1 MTILQSWVFNPEQ
14 IEIKGKEFETVP
26 PNTFL
31 FVLVL
36 PETHEFL
43 VFLNDAYSF
52 SSIVV
57 FISALKYPLQMSP
70 AKQCYAG
77 KVTEP

>member
-14 IEIKGKEFETVP
+14 IKIKGKEFETVP

-43 VFLNDAYSF
+43 VFHNDAYSF

-57 FISALKYPLQMSP
+57 YISALKYPLQMSP

-77 KVTEP
+77 KVTKP

>member
-1 MTILQSWVFNPEQ
+1 MSKSKQHRGCFK
-14 IEIKGKEFETVP
+14 IKGKEFETVP
-26 PNTFL
+26 PSTIL

-43 VFLNDAYSF
+43 VSLNDADSF

-70 AKQCYAG
+70 AKQRYAS
-77 KVTEP
+77 KVTDP